1 MRDLKEIT
9 AEELMLRY
17 QTHSPDEAYA
27 AFNELYSRYSQRVF
41 NFLNKK
47 VKNSVDGEDL
57 LQKVFIK
64 IHESKHLYSAKYKF
78 EQWLFV
84 IARTQALDYFRANKR
99 YQDRMA
105 NYEPEVLESS
115 EVDMSLLKNLDSDQQ
130 ELLEMKFID
139 ELSYQEIAKIVNKSE
154 VSLRKTLSRM
164 VGRLKKGE
172 AL

>member
-1 MRDLKEIT
+1 MADLKTIP

-47 VKNSVDGEDL
+47 VQNTADGEDL

-64 IHESKHLYSAKYKF
+64 IHESKHLYKSKYKF

-99 YQDRMA
+99 YKARLSQ
-105 NYEPEVLESS
+105 YEAEEVSS
-115 EVDMSLLKNLDSDQQ
+115 LDVDMSLLKNLDADQQ

-154 VSLRKTLSRM
+154 VSLRKSLSRL
-164 VGRLKKGE
+164 VGRLNKGE

>member
-1 MRDLKEIT
+1 MKDLKLIP

-17 QTHSPDEAYA
+17 QTHSPEEAFA

-41 NFLNKK
+41 SFLSKK
-47 VKNSVDGEDL
+47 VKNSADAEDL

-64 IHESKHLYSAKYKF
+64 IHESKHLYKSKYKF

-99 YQDRMA
+99 YRNKISQ
-105 NYEPEVLESS
+105 YEPEEVTSS
-115 EVDMSLLKNLDSDQQ
+115 EVDMSFLKTLDSDQQ
-130 ELLEMKFID
+130 ELLQMKFID
-139 ELSYQEIAKIVNKSE
+139 ELSYQEISKIVNKSE

-164 VGRLKKGE
+164 VGRLKDGV